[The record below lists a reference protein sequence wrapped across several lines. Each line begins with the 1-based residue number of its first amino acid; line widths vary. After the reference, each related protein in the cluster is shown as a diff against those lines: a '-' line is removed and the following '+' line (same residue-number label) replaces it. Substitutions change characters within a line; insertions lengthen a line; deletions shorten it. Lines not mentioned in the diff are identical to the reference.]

1 MDKSGQAKSKG
12 RRGSRKR
19 STLDLGSGDGNQ
31 QVLCTAESAG
41 QLEADKFKV
50 GARVVAEEADIS
62 KLGEGLGDIQ
72 LLQEG
77 GAYNLENEVNLGA
90 HFVDRFEHFL
100 AIVLCSASCLDLCVM
115 VGFVQET

>member
-31 QVLCTAESAG
+31 QVVCTAESAG

-77 GAYNLENEVNLGA
+77 GAYNLENEVNLNLVA
-90 HFVDRFEHFL
+90 NFVDGFEHFL
-100 AIVLCSASCLDLCVM
+100 AIILCSASCWICASWLDL
-115 VGFVQET
+115 